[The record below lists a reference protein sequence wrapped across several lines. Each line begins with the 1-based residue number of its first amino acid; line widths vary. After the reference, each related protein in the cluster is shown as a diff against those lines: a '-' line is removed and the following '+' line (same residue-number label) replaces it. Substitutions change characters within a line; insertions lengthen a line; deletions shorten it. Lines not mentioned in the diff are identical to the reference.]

1 MSGWN
6 DLGAMLGGSVG
17 RGAEAEYP
25 VQLRR
30 NYEAFSAL
38 EEAKR
43 ERSINMARDSLP
55 ASMERL
61 GYKQDL
67 VNIMLANNNV
77 TMNSLGDAQ
86 NPNFY
91 RGHEAA
97 WQASGLDGGTQDLG
111 KVNLGEQLATGKVVQ
126 YQKPMTANTYT
137 TNAYDND
144 AEIKTTPLGESVIG
158 LNQAK
163 TGVEGAKVGATQ
175 ALGTQRIASAN
186 LSDDKR
192 INPEKHRAPAK
203 VSKPKGKY
211 ELYKT
216 VGGKKYGKDK
226 KGDWYLAD
234 E

>member
-6 DLGAMLGGSVG
+6 DLGAMLTGGVA
-17 RGAEAEYP
+17 REAEAQYP

-30 NYEAFSAL
+30 NYDAYSAL
-38 EEAKR
+38 EEAKTK
-43 ERSINMARDSLP
+43 RSINMARDSLP

-61 GYKQDL
+61 GYKQEL
-67 VNIMLANNNV
+67 AQIMLGNQ
-77 TMNSLGDAQ
+77 TMSMAQLGNAQ

-91 RGHEAA
+91 KGHEAA
-97 WQASGLDGGTQDLG
+97 WNASGLDGGTQDLG
-111 KVNLGEQLATGKVVQ
+111 NVNLGEQLASGKVVQ

>member
-6 DLGAMLGGSVG
+6 DLGAMLGGGVG

-61 GYKQDL
+61 GYKQEL
-67 VNIMLANNNV
+67 AQIMLANNSPSM
-77 TMNSLGDAQ
+77 TQLGDAQ

-91 RGHEAA
+91 RGNEAA
-97 WQASGLDGGTQDLG
+97 WNASGLNGGTQDLG
-111 KVNLGEQLATGKVVQ
+111 QLSVAQSVSSGKPLQ

-137 TNAYDND
+137 TNAYDPKG
-144 AEIKTTPLGESVIG
+144 EVKTTPLGETIID
-158 LNQAK
+158 LNEAR
-163 TGVEGAKVGATQ
+163 TGVEGAKVGATN
-175 ALGTQRIASAN
+175 ALGAQRTASAN
-186 LSDDKR
+186 LTTDKQN
-192 INPEKHRAPAK
+192 NPEKYKKAPTAK
-203 VSKPKGKY
+203 KDKY

-234 E
+234 D